1 MIHRLIDLRKGEGK
15 ALILSGAYFFFLLCS
30 YYLLRPVRE
39 AMGIQRGYDT
49 LPWLMTGT
57 MIAMLAVNP
66 LFAALVS
73 RVPRKRFIP
82 LAYHFFAAN
91 MLVFYGLFQLLPS
104 EAKVGLGYA
113 FYIWLSVFNL
123 FVVSIFWAF
132 MTDVYSHEQSKRL
145 FGMIGVGGTLGAIL
159 GAAVTR
165 QLVDG
170 VTINGEVILKFSSPT
185 MLLVAIVPLE
195 LAVLI
200 VRPLMR
206 SQLAQSQASDANS
219 DDVSQGREPGPGIM
233 DGLKLLGRSR
243 YLQLISLYIL
253 AFTITSTLLYLEQA
267 RIVAMVHTG
276 NSQRTAAFANIDFWA
291 NSLTLFVQLFITSRI
306 LRWLGIGGT
315 LVIVPILTLAGFAI
329 LWANPVMAV
338 LVIFQTIRRGL
349 HYAVDR
355 PAREVLYTIVTPDER
370 YKAKPIIDTFIY
382 RTGDVLGT
390 WLPTWFRLVPP
401 AIALPVSA
409 IWIAAAWSV
418 GWLHRMRLAAMVP
431 PAQNIT
437 NAQATPSAPKTAN
450 P

>member
-1 MIHRLIDLRKGEGK
+1 MFHRLIDLRKGEGK

-73 RVPRKRFIP
+73 RVPRRKFIP
-82 LAYHFFAAN
+82 ICYHFFAAN
-91 MLVFYGLFQLLPS
+91 MLIFYGLFQLLPQ

-132 MTDVYSHEQSKRL
+132 MTDVYNHEQSKRL
-145 FGMIGVGGTLGAIL
+145 FGVIGVGGTLGAIL
-159 GAAVTR
+159 GAAVTK

-170 VTINGEVILKFSSPT
+170 IEFDGQVILKFASPT
-185 MLLVAIVPLE
+185 MLLVAVVPLE
-195 LAVLI
+195 AAVFCVI
-200 VRPLMR
+200 RLMR
-206 SQLAQSQASDANS
+206 NTARHDQSQGNAPPTTTS
-219 DDVSQGREPGPGIM
+219 VKEPGRGVLE
-233 DGLKLLGRSR
+233 GLRLLFRSH

-253 AFTITSTLLYLEQA
+253 AFTVTSTLLYLEQA
-267 RIVAMVHTG
+267 RIVALAHSTT
-276 NSQRTAAFANIDFWA
+276 SDRAAAFANIDVWA
-291 NSLTLFVQLFITSRI
+291 NILTLIVQLFITSRI
-306 LRWLGIGGT
+306 LRFLGVGGT
-315 LVIVPILTLAGFAI
+315 LLIVPALTLAGFAA
-329 LWANPVMAV
+329 LWANPVMAT
-338 LVIFQTIRRGL
+338 LIIFQTIRRGL

-355 PAREVLYTIVTPDER
+355 PAREVLYAIVTPDER

-390 WLPTWFRLVPP
+390 WLPTWLRLTPP
-401 AIALPVSA
+401 PIAIPVSVL
-409 IWIAAAWSV
+409 WLAASWGV
-418 GWLHRMRLAAMVP
+418 GVLHRRKLADDT
-431 PAQNIT
+431 QTDLNIPRKP
-437 NAQATPSAPKTAN
+437 QPVEP
-450 P
+450 